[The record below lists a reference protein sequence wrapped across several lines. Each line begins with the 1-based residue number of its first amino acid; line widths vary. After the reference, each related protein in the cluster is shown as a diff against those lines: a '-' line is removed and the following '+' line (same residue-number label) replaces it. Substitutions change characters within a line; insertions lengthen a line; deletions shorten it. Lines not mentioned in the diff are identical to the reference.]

1 MGVKRINMGY
11 HMATS
16 EERKHMQWCINNGIK
31 ISPFAHSSNYEW
43 HIDIE
48 INNKKNRSP
57 YLYKKVQ
64 IWEEIFKFYKYYYN
78 KYGKNTI

>member
-1 MGVKRINMGY
+1 MAKKRIDMGHY
-11 HMATS
+11 MATS
-16 EERKHMQWCINNGIK
+16 EER
-31 ISPFAHSSNYEW
+31 E
-43 HIDIE
+43 DIE
-48 INNKKNRSP
+48 INSRKNRSP